1 MENWIQQGR
10 YADKYCCG
18 YKKGLKKNYVGN
30 LHIVPYGRY
39 RGDCPICGR
48 INTFSV
54 TDTGFERLYYCF
66 HADCHTKGSTGVQ
79 LTKENSKV
87 AFKERVEKRV
97 DDTEFVI
104 PDTFVSLSR
113 SKEAEAYVKKVG
125 SYDAYLNGLVDIRY
139 DFQQDR
145 VVYLVKSL
153 SNGRVVDATG
163 RSLTNRKPKWRRY
176 GNSKYPYI
184 CGRGT
189 IAFVVEDCPSACSVA
204 HFSTGVALMGTSLLD
219 EHIKNIKQFKKV
231 YVALDKDAT
240 SKAILMVRKLR
251 NYVPTKLIVL
261 NKDLKDM
268 QIGERNEFIR
278 RYID

>member
-1 MENWIQQGR
+1 M
-10 YADKYCCG
+10 
-18 YKKGLKKNYVGN
+18 
-30 LHIVPYGRY
+30 
-39 RGDCPICGR
+39 
-48 INTFSV
+48 
-54 TDTGFERLYYCF
+54 
-66 HADCHTKGSTGVQ
+66 Q

-125 SYDAYLNGLVDIRY
+125 SYDAYLNGLADIRY

-145 VVYLVKSL
+145 VVYLVRNLDGKI
-153 SNGRVVDATG
+153 VDGTG
-163 RSLTNRKPKWRRY
+163 RSLNGSKPKWRRY
-176 GNSKYPYI
+176 GNSRDPFLSGNGF
-184 CGRGT
+184 CG
-189 IAFVVEDCPSACSVA
+189 IIVEDCPSACCVSNIA
-204 HFSTGVALMGTSLLD
+204 SGIALMGTTLLD
-219 EHIKNIKQFKKV
+219 EHIDVIKRFDKV
-231 YVALDKDAT
+231 YVALDEDAT
-240 SKAILMVRKLR
+240 SKAYMMIRKLR

-278 RYID
+278 RYIN

>member
-1 MENWIQQGR
+1 MRSNGFEMEWI
-10 YADKYCCG
+10 
-18 YKKGLKKNYVGN
+18 KNYVGN
-30 LHIVPYGRY
+30 LHVVSYGRF
-39 RGDCPICGR
+39 RGDCPVCHR
-48 INTFSV
+48 SNTFSV
-54 TDTGFERLYYCF
+54 TDTGFERLWYCF

-125 SYDAYLNGLVDIRY
+125 SYDAYLNGLADIRY

-145 VVYLVKSL
+145 VVYLVKKD
-153 SNGRVVDATG
+153 GKTIDGTG
-163 RSLTNRKPKWRRY
+163 RSLNGSKPKWRRY
-176 GNSKYPYI
+176 GNSRDPFLSGNGF
-184 CGRGT
+184 CG
-189 IAFVVEDCPSACSVA
+189 IIVEDCPSACCVSDFWV
-204 HFSTGVALMGTSLLD
+204 GIALMGTTLLN
-219 EHIKNIKQFKKV
+219 EHIDVIKKFKKV

-240 SKAILMVRKLR
+240 SKAYMMIRKLR

-268 QIGERNEFIR
+268 EKGERNDFIR
-278 RYID
+278 RYIN

>member
-1 MENWIQQGR
+1 MNWI
-10 YADKYCCG
+10 
-18 YKKGLKKNYVGN
+18 KNYVGN
-30 LHIVPYGRY
+30 LHIVHNGRY
-39 RGDCPICGR
+39 RGDCPLCGR
-48 INTFSV
+48 VNTFSV
-54 TDTGFERLYYCF
+54 TDTGFERLWYCF

-87 AFKERVEKRV
+87 AFKEKVISTET
-97 DDTEFVI
+97 DDEFEI

-113 SKEAEAYVKKVG
+113 SKQAEEYVKRVG
-125 SYDAYLNGLVDIRY
+125 SYEAYLSGLADIRY
-139 DFQQDR
+139 DLQQDR

-176 GNSKYPYI
+176 GNNKHPFI
-184 CGRGT
+184 CGT
-189 IAFVVEDCPSACSVA
+189 SDNLFVVEDCPSACSV
-204 HFSTGVALMGTSLLD
+204 SGLTTGLALMGTTLLD
-219 EHIKNIKQFKKV
+219 EHIEVIKNYKKV
-231 YVALDKDAT
+231 YIALDKDAT
-240 SKAILMVRKLR
+240 GKAILMMMKLR
-251 NYVPTKLIVL
+251 NYVPNKLIVL

>member
-1 MENWIQQGR
+1 MNWI
-10 YADKYCCG
+10 
-18 YKKGLKKNYVGN
+18 KNYVGN

-54 TDTGFERLYYCF
+54 TDTGFERLWHCF
-66 HADCHTKGSTGVQ
+66 HADCYTKGSTGMQ

-87 AFKERVEKRV
+87 AFKERIEK
-97 DDTEFVI
+97 TTEQTEEFVI

-113 SKEAEAYVKKVG
+113 SELAKEYVRKVG
-125 SYDAYLNGLVDIRY
+125 SLDAYLSGLADIRY

-145 VVYLVKSL
+145 VVFLVKSL

-163 RSLTNRKPKWRRY
+163 RSLSNRKPKWRRY
-176 GNSKYPYI
+176 GNSRNPFV
-184 CGRGT
+184 CGSSR
-189 IAFVVEDCPSACSVA
+189 ALFVVEDCPSACSV
-204 HFSTGVALMGTSLLD
+204 SVLVSGLSLMGTSLLS
-219 EHIKNIKQFKKV
+219 EHMDIIKKYEKV

-240 SKAILMVRKLR
+240 SKAILMVRRLR

-268 QIGERNEFIR
+268 NKGERDELIK
-278 RYID
+278 RYIN

>member
-1 MENWIQQGR
+1 MNWI
-10 YADKYCCG
+10 
-18 YKKGLKKNYVGN
+18 KNYVGN
-30 LHIVPYGRY
+30 LHIVHNGRY
-39 RGDCPICGR
+39 RGDCPLCGR

-54 TDTGFERLYYCF
+54 TDTGFERLWYCF

-79 LTKENSKV
+79 LTKENSKI
-87 AFKERVEKRV
+87 AFKEKITS
-97 DDTEFVI
+97 TETNDEFEI

-113 SKEAEAYVKKVG
+113 SKQAEEYVKKVG
-125 SYDAYLNGLVDIRY
+125 SYEAYLSGLADIRY
-139 DFQQDR
+139 DLQQDR

-176 GNSKYPYI
+176 GNSKQPFLCGESRLI
-184 CGRGT
+184 C
-189 IAFVVEDCPSACSVA
+189 IVEDCPSACSVSNNIKGLA
-204 HFSTGVALMGTSLLD
+204 IMGTTLLD
-219 EHIKNIKQFKKV
+219 EHVDVVKQFEKV
-231 YVALDKDAT
+231 YIALDKDAT
-240 SKAILMVRKLR
+240 GKAILLMKKLR

>member
-1 MENWIQQGR
+1 MNWI
-10 YADKYCCG
+10 
-18 YKKGLKKNYVGN
+18 KNYVGN
-30 LHIVPYGRY
+30 LHIVHNGRY
-39 RGDCPICGR
+39 RGDCPLCGR
-48 INTFSV
+48 VNTFSV
-54 TDTGFERLYYCF
+54 TDTGFERLWYCF

-87 AFKERVEKRV
+87 AFKEKITS
-97 DDTEFVI
+97 TETNDEFEI

-113 SKEAEAYVKKVG
+113 SKQAEEYVKSVG
-125 SYDAYLNGLVDIRY
+125 SYEAYLSGLADIRY
-139 DFQQDR
+139 DLQQDR

-176 GNSKYPYI
+176 GTSRNTFLSGNGFYGI
-184 CGRGT
+184 
-189 IAFVVEDCPSACSVA
+189 IVEDCPSACSISNLAVGI
-204 HFSTGVALMGTSLLD
+204 SLMGTSLLD
-219 EHIKNIKQFKKV
+219 EHIDVIKQFKKV
-231 YVALDKDAT
+231 YIALDKDAT
-240 SKAILMVRKLR
+240 GKAILMMKKLR

>member
-1 MENWIQQGR
+1 MNWIN
-10 YADKYCCG
+10 
-18 YKKGLKKNYVGN
+18 NYVGN
-30 LHIVPYGRY
+30 LHIVHNGRY
-39 RGDCPICGR
+39 RGDCPLCGR

-54 TDTGFERLYYCF
+54 TDTGFERLWYCF

-87 AFKERVEKRV
+87 AFKEKVTS
-97 DDTEFVI
+97 TETNDEFEI

-113 SKEAEAYVKKVG
+113 NKQAEEYVKRVG
-125 SYDAYLNGLVDIRY
+125 SYEAYLSGLADIRY
-139 DFQQDR
+139 DLQQDR
-145 VVYLVKSL
+145 VVYLVKSI

-176 GNSKYPYI
+176 GTSRNTFF
-184 CGRGT
+184 CGDGLHG
-189 IAFVVEDCPSACSVA
+189 IIVEDCPSACSISHLTVGI
-204 HFSTGVALMGTSLLD
+204 SLMGTSLLN
-219 EHIKNIKQFKKV
+219 EHIDFIKRFKKV
-231 YVALDKDAT
+231 YIALDKDAT
-240 SKAILMVRKLR
+240 GKAILMMKKLR